1 MALSQSERVNFTT
14 SGLDTYFDTKIRVV
28 NKVLG
33 GPGFLNFWAYF
44 NEILQNIKF
53 SKYLPL
59 GFAFHRLVLKL
70 SASKGRRAHGHSRTG
85 QERSEGQ
92 KTTGAY
98 MASVNSVDGQTIWY
112 ILDDI
117 TQYLGY
123 YRNILAVIGIF
134 DVKVKCL

>member
-1 MALSQSERVNFTT
+1 
-14 SGLDTYFDTKIRVV
+14 
-28 NKVLG
+28 
-33 GPGFLNFWAYF
+33 
-44 NEILQNIKF
+44 
-53 SKYLPL
+53 
-59 GFAFHRLVLKL
+59 
-70 SASKGRRAHGHSRTG
+70 
-85 QERSEGQ
+85 
-92 KTTGAY
+92 